1 MLSIAL
7 TLAMAAPPTVPMVK
21 SLMEDV
27 ESSPIK
33 VYAAKDDSGR
43 GMDCLKIAMVGRKG
57 YLGICHSK
65 DSRGIFRARLV
76 KSTDLKTWKVVHE
89 FEDHTHQGTLVRL
102 DTRWLVAMEK
112 DGPDGNWIQVRG
124 YDSTADLEAGRHAV
138 IKDLPRQLSKFA
150 EGTPSIDR
158 ASVGNGKWNE
168 VDLLIRFHYYRD
180 GDVDRQASGTLTA
193 FDTWA
198 SKVER
203 VDNAPLEPTYKGN
216 IGDRDTFYLKG
227 ITFDLLEA
235 QLAKNDWSSW
245 RILLRKRGDEWFR
258 VSPKTKGGSKSFA
271 NPTGTYIDLPDGRAG
286 IVFTLFLPSQGAAK
300 GEAGT
305 LIYAKPLPALT
316 HPPKEPA

>member
-1 MLSIAL
+1 MLCLSLAL
-7 TLAMAAPPTVPMVK
+7 ALAEPPTVPMLK
-21 SLMEDV
+21 RLMEDV

-33 VYAAKDDSGR
+33 VYAAKDESGR

-57 YLGICHSK
+57 YLGICHSR

-76 KSTDLKTWKVVHE
+76 KSTDLKTWRVVHE

-102 DTRWLVAMEK
+102 GSEWLVAMEK

-138 IKDLPRQLSKFA
+138 IKDLPRQLSRFA

-216 IGDRDTFYLKG
+216 IGDRDTFNLKG
-227 ITFDLLEA
+227 GRFDLLEA
-235 QLAKNDWSSW
+235 QLTKNDWSSW
-245 RILLRKRGDEWFR
+245 RILLRKRGDAYVR
-258 VSPKTKGGSKSFA
+258 VSPRTEGGSKSFA
-271 NPTGTYIDLPDGRAG
+271 NPTATEIELPDGKPG
-286 IVFTLFLPSQGAAK
+286 IVFTMFLPSQGAAD

-316 HPPKEPA
+316 HPPKEPE